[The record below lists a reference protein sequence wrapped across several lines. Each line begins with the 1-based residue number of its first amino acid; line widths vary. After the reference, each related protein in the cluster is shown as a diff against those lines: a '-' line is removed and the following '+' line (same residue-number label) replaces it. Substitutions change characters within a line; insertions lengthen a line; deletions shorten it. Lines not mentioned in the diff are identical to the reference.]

1 MGMLNTRNPPNLPI
15 APKEYDAVY
24 MSKLLNVLRLYFSD
38 INAVQILNLAGLNLD
53 LKTLPTEADIAT
65 LRLGDV
71 YRDTTADN
79 ALKVKV

>member
-1 MGMLNTRNPPNLPI
+1 MGMLNTRNPPNLPL

-38 INAVQILNLAGLNLD
+38 INAVQILNLAGVNLD

>member
-1 MGMLNTRNPPNLPI
+1 MGMLQQRNPPNLPI
-15 APKEYDAVY
+15 APKEYDAGY

-38 INAVQILNLAGLNLD
+38 INSVQTLNLAGLNLS
-53 LKTLPTEADIAT
+53 LTTLPTEADIAT
-65 LRLGDV
+65 LRVGDV